1 MQSVLSGEEFKHYF
15 GEDPSQERVGDM
27 VEALLAMFEVAQ
39 QLPGAFPGWGDIEVL
54 RTGLEESIKRVTAS
68 FIDMTTYDNRKRAR
82 VRYLDPNSAEA
93 SSLNLIVY
101 KIRGTG
107 RPTHTIDYR
116 FEMGLAMGEHVE
128 TPPPSEE
135 EQGAVEQD
143 ADMEAEPEAIDV
155 ETEPDQEM
163 GTEVALS
170 AEQEQLL
177 KMIDEVERQ
186 FGSISLCIHCSSGG
200 HSTMDCIQQLPPSTS
215 TVTSILHDWR
225 SRIVAED
232 SATLQPEEEEPA
244 EEPSRKKRR
253 QSPKPTQQVDE
264 EFRRREMLK
273 ARIVTWYADEGRV
286 MVWIADEVEGGEKTI
301 FGRYLNTTGLSSSMD
316 LIDLVE
322 RAFSQSGAYEP
333 TPCRNFFPL
342 PEKNQAGYK
351 PINPKTMIGT
361 VEMVPVNG
369 CAFASHDY
377 DYGTKM
383 YPSKHTRVES
393 YPHGHRELSKSLGTK
408 LRHRIGRQWKSGR
421 MGPVKCDDGAWVDWE
436 DIVTDNYIWHDG
448 HWDDRSI
455 PIGVRKARLE
465 IFFTQNFECFRT
477 SKRTR
482 FQMLAVRIDPQIHN
496 RSDDPAISMFIPEL
510 LQKGCT
516 KARLEY
522 TEKGGHT
529 QWQFARHLLIR
540 QMVED
545 TMWSLIPTKLGPV

>member
-1 MQSVLSGEEFKHYF
+1 
-15 GEDPSQERVGDM
+15 
-27 VEALLAMFEVAQ
+27 
-39 QLPGAFPGWGDIEVL
+39 
-54 RTGLEESIKRVTAS
+54 
-68 FIDMTTYDNRKRAR
+68 
-82 VRYLDPNSAEA
+82 
-93 SSLNLIVY
+93 
-101 KIRGTG
+101 
-107 RPTHTIDYR
+107 
-116 FEMGLAMGEHVE
+116 
-128 TPPPSEE
+128 
-135 EQGAVEQD
+135 
-143 ADMEAEPEAIDV
+143 
-155 ETEPDQEM
+155 
-163 GTEVALS
+163 
-170 AEQEQLL
+170 
-177 KMIDEVERQ
+177 
-186 FGSISLCIHCSSGG
+186 
-200 HSTMDCIQQLPPSTS
+200 
-215 TVTSILHDWR
+215 
-225 SRIVAED
+225 
-232 SATLQPEEEEPA
+232 
-244 EEPSRKKRR
+244 
-253 QSPKPTQQVDE
+253 
-264 EFRRREMLK
+264 
-273 ARIVTWYADEGRV
+273 

-301 FGRYLNTTGLSSSMD
+301 FGRCLNTTGLSSSMD

-393 YPHGHRELSKSLGTK
+393 YPHRHRELSKSLGTK

-482 FQMLAVRIDPQIHN
+482 FQMLAVRIDPQIHD

-516 KARLEY
+516 KARLDY
-522 TEKGGHT
+522 TEGWAHPVAVRATSAHSTDGGGYDVVIDPDKIGARLTNTMAAEVSIAYHST
-529 QWQFARHLLIR
+529 TFNNLESIMRSGLVPGGVNSQSGRRVTHFAAFPPWAQQDRLHDKPWMGRALRWYENPVVLATHVLTLQEYGLHVNAQGAFTVENIVPFEEIRGAWVYRNVKPAGVCEMYAWQRLILRDPEPGSYIVSDYHLGDPAMRPEFSRLEKLVIDTLNLEVQQNNELMHDLVSELDEICEPPPYGERLWCLLIDEIAR
-540 QMVED
+540 IRALND
-545 TMWSLIPTKLGPV
+545 TDTRICPHSAFTIST